1 MQSSN
6 NKQFIEDKK
15 KLENELKKY
24 LDKKEKFT
32 PLYENMEKLNDF
44 LKQRA
49 SS

>member
-1 MQSSN
+1 MQNSD
-6 NKQFIEDKK
+6 KFIENKK
-15 KLENELKKY
+15 KLKIELEKYLKK
-24 LDKKEKFT
+24 KPHFT